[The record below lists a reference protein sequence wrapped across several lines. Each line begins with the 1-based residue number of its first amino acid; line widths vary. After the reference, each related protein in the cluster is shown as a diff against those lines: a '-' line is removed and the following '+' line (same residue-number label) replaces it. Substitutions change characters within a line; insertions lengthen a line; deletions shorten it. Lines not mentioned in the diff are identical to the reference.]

1 MKKLQKQ
8 FNDFNEAIK
17 CSETPHL
24 REKRDL
30 LKADIESKF
39 PEKCKQYG
47 IDVKKSDLRFINQG
61 SYKIGTAI
69 NGNNVDIDYA
79 MIFPLDISEFNDP
92 TKLKKA
98 VKESLIIENKR
109 IPSIKEPCVT
119 VAYHKDGE
127 EYMHIDFPVYAECE
141 GNLYLGRGKETSKNP
156 EWEIADPEGLV
167 KYFEDAFKDNAQ
179 LKRIVRYIKKWKQI
193 EYDNSSN
200 GNEVPPSI
208 GLTLLACKYYSEY
221 TYDGDDDLSSLYYTL
236 RNIKNAFVIETDD
249 SGEITSATISCDLP
263 VEPKTDVLYK
273 MRLSSAHLI
282 KFYKKLKRAVANL
295 NDAMNL
301 DEEHEAA
308 KCVKKVLGD
317 EFKIPVKK
325 TNDTTT
331 SNKAEYNYG

>member
-8 FNDFNEAIK
+8 FNDFNDAIK
-17 CSETPHL
+17 CSGTANL
-24 REKRDL
+24 RDKRDL

-39 PEKCKQYG
+39 PEKCKQFG

-69 NGNNVDIDYA
+69 NGKNVDIDYA
-79 MIFPLDISEFNDP
+79 MIFPLNISEFNDP
-92 TKLKKA
+92 RELKKA
-98 VKESLIIENKR
+98 VKDSLIIENIR

-119 VAYHKDGE
+119 VAYHENGE
-127 EYMHIDFPVYAECE
+127 EYMHIDFPIYAEYE
-141 GNLYLGRGKETSKNP
+141 GNLYLGRGKENSIKF

-167 KYFEDAFKDNAQ
+167 EYFENAFKDKEQ
-179 LKRIVRYIKKWKQI
+179 LKRIVRYIKKWKQQ

-208 GLTLLACKYYSEY
+208 GLTLLACENYCEY
-221 TYDGDDDLSSLYYTL
+221 TYGGDDDLSSLYYTL
-236 RNIKNAFVIETDD
+236 KKIQNAFVIETDD
-249 SGEITSATISCDLP
+249 FGEITSATISCDLP

-273 MRLSSAHLI
+273 MSLSSAHLI

-308 KCVKKVLGD
+308 KCVRKVLGD
-317 EFKIPVKK
+317 EFKIPAKK